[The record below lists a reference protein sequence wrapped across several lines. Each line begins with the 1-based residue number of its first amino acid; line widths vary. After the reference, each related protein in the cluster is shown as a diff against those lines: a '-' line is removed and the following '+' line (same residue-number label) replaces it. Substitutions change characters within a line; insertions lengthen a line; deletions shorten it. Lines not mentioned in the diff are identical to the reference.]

1 MTETVNTILK
11 CAMTCCNKSGARS
24 LVALLLVALGACTGT
39 GQLKR
44 LDQPVSTEN
53 TERMESILVE
63 ARATQPAEMAV
74 ASPPAPPAEIIAAL
88 LEEVP
93 TDGGGQRFDVS
104 VRDLP
109 ARDFFNGLVAGT
121 RQNMVVHPSVEGT
134 ISLDLNNV
142 TIEQV
147 LKLTRELYGYDYRES
162 EGIFQ
167 VFPAAM
173 KAEIFQ
179 INYLNINRSGAS
191 DIRVSSGQLSGGVSG
206 SGGSS
211 SQSGQ
216 SGQDGGA
223 STHTVLSRITTRTE
237 ADFWTSLERSLV
249 AIVGTSEGRTIIANG
264 NAGIV
269 LVKAMPDELRAVRE
283 YLAQSE
289 LIMQRQVV
297 LEAKIL
303 EVTLNESFQQGIN
316 WQYFDEFTSN
326 VDAQGLPTQSLGLA
340 QTARTLGDP
349 AGVFS
354 AALRIDDFTAFFDLL
369 SIQGSVQVL
378 SSPRIATLN
387 NQKAVIK
394 VGTDEFFVTGIETNS
409 NQTGLVGND
418 ETTDV
423 EITPFFSGI
432 ALDVTPQIGESGDI
446 TLHVHPTVSEVQDQT
461 KVIGIGE
468 RNLVLPLAL
477 STVRETDSVIKA
489 RNGQVVVIG
498 GLIRDVTRDSQA
510 EVPLLGDLPV
520 FGKLFTQIRQS
531 QEKTELVILIRP
543 SIGDADTIGHDLE
556 AAGMRYEAL
565 RKRID
570 NDYRP

>member
-1 MTETVNTILK
+1 
-11 CAMTCCNKSGARS
+11 MTCSNKLGSRS
-24 LVALLLVALGACTGT
+24 LVALFCAAIGACTGP
-39 GQLKR
+39 GQLKH
-44 LDQPVSTEN
+44 LGQPVSTEN
-53 TERMESILVE
+53 TARMEQIL
-63 ARATQPAEMAV
+63 ADASTSQPVPADTV
-74 ASPPAPPAEIIAAL
+74 SPPAPPAEVIAAL
-88 LEEVP
+88 LDEAP
-93 TDGGGQRFDVS
+93 ADANAQRFDVS

-121 RQNMVVHPSVEGT
+121 SQNMVVHPSVDGT

-142 TIEQV
+142 SVEQV
-147 LKLTRELYGYDYRES
+147 MKLTRELYGYDYRKS
-162 EGIFQ
+162 DGIYQ

-191 DIRVSSGQLSGGVSG
+191 DIRVSSGQLSGTVGSSG
-206 SGGSS
+206 GGSS
-211 SQSGQ
+211 DSGQ
-216 SGQDGGA
+216 SDSGDA
-223 STHTVLSRITTRTE
+223 TSSTNRILSRITTRTE
-237 ADFWTSLERSLV
+237 ADFWTSLERALV
-249 AIVGTSEGRTIIANG
+249 AIVGTGDGRTIIANG

-269 LVKAMPDELRAVRE
+269 LVKAMPEELRAVRD
-283 YLAQSE
+283 YLTQSE

-303 EVTLNESFQQGIN
+303 EVTLNEGFQQGIN
-316 WQYFDEFTSN
+316 WQYFDEFTSS
-326 VDAQGLPTQSLGLA
+326 VDAEGLPTQSLGLG
-340 QTARTLGDP
+340 QTAQTLGDP
-349 AGVFS
+349 SGVFS
-354 AALRIDDFTAFFDLL
+354 AALRIDDFSAFFDLL
-369 SIQGSVQVL
+369 STQGSVQVL

-409 NQTGLVGND
+409 NQSGLVGND

-432 ALDVTPQIGESGDI
+432 ALDVTPQIGETGDI

-461 KVIGIGE
+461 KTIGIGT

-510 EVPLLGDLPV
+510 ELPFFGDLPI
-520 FGKLFTQIRQS
+520 FGEMFTQKRQS

-543 SIGDADTIGHDLE
+543 SIGDADTIGKDLE
-556 AAGMRYEAL
+556 AAGLRYEAL
-565 RKRID
+565 RKRIE

>member
-1 MTETVNTILK
+1 
-11 CAMTCCNKSGARS
+11 MTCSNKLGSRS
-24 LVALLLVALGACTGT
+24 LVALFCAAIGACTGP
-39 GQLKR
+39 GQLKHPG
-44 LDQPVSTEN
+44 QPVSTEN
-53 TERMESILVE
+53 TARMEQIL
-63 ARATQPAEMAV
+63 ADASTSQPVPADTV
-74 ASPPAPPAEIIAAL
+74 SPPAPPAEVIAAL
-88 LEEVP
+88 LDEAP
-93 TDGGGQRFDVS
+93 ADANAQRFDVS

-121 RQNMVVHPSVEGT
+121 SQNMVVHPSVDGT

-142 TIEQV
+142 SVEQV
-147 LKLTRELYGYDYRES
+147 MKLTRELYGYDYRKS
-162 EGIFQ
+162 DGIYQ

-191 DIRVSSGQLSGGVSG
+191 DIRVSSGQLSGTVGSSG
-206 SGGSS
+206 GGSS
-211 SQSGQ
+211 DSGQ
-216 SGQDGGA
+216 SDSGDA
-223 STHTVLSRITTRTE
+223 TSSTNRILSRITTRTE
-237 ADFWTSLERSLV
+237 ADFWTSLERALV
-249 AIVGTSEGRTIIANG
+249 AIVGTGDGRTIIANG

-269 LVKAMPDELRAVRE
+269 LVKAMPEELRAVRD
-283 YLAQSE
+283 YLTQSE

-303 EVTLNESFQQGIN
+303 EVTLNEGFQQGIN
-316 WQYFDEFTSN
+316 WQYFDEFTSS
-326 VDAQGLPTQSLGLA
+326 VDAEGLPTQSLGLG
-340 QTARTLGDP
+340 QTAQTLGDP
-349 AGVFS
+349 SGVFS
-354 AALRIDDFTAFFDLL
+354 AALRIDDFSAFFDLL
-369 SIQGSVQVL
+369 STQGSVQVL

-409 NQTGLVGND
+409 NQSGLVGND

-432 ALDVTPQIGESGDI
+432 ALDVTPQIGETGDI

-461 KVIGIGE
+461 KTIGIGT

-510 EVPLLGDLPV
+510 ELPFFGDLPI
-520 FGKLFTQIRQS
+520 FGEMFTQKRQS

-543 SIGDADTIGHDLE
+543 SIGDADTIGKDLE
-556 AAGMRYEAL
+556 AAGLRYEAL
-565 RKRID
+565 RKRIE